1 MTTKDYLVVVNK
13 LLLFM
18 IISVHML
25 PLIPKS
31 VKMEPEISARLK
43 ATANLIGYS
52 ENQFI
57 VEAVKAMLDVAED
70 KNNAVPRVVVL
81 IRSARSHQAAPPVF
95 GKATKSQRFGHRVK
109 RWWGA

>member
-1 MTTKDYLVVVNK
+1 
-13 LLLFM
+13 
-18 IISVHML
+18 ML

-31 VKMEPEISARLK
+31 VKMEPDISARLK
-43 ATANLIGYS
+43 TTANLIGYS

-70 KNNAVPRVVVL
+70 ENNIVPRVVVL
-81 IRSARSHQAAPPVF
+81 IRSARDHQRIPPRFEAAG
-95 GKATKSQRFGHRVK
+95 GKSSSRKGLN

>member
-1 MTTKDYLVVVNK
+1 
-13 LLLFM
+13 
-18 IISVHML
+18 ML

-31 VKMEPEISARLK
+31 VKMEPEISTRLK

-57 VEAVKAMLDVAED
+57 VESVKAMLDVADD

-81 IRSARSHQAAPPVF
+81 IRSARNHQMAP
-95 GKATKSQRFGHRVK
+95 SRFGEASPDVPGVK